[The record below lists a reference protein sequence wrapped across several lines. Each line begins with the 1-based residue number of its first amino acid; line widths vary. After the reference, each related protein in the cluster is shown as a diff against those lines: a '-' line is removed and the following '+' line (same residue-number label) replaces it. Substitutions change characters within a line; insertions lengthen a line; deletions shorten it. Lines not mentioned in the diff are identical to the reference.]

1 MHPTNYARESASNS
15 NFDLIKT
22 NTKYNKKFYTRTT
35 NYNVIFKNIPTEFI
49 DSVFYMNEIMQLLV
63 KSLIEECDRRDKIK
77 IIIDHPVLTE
87 PIELPFVIADDL
99 TSSMIMAE
107 ISKVVQS
114 NKILTLDNNMVFNSI
129 VLRYLQGGGGTVKR
143 LDSFLYKKQS
153 IIRIKPHNN
162 NKLCAIRAII
172 VGKAISDND
181 PNMSRIKDS
190 RNSYQ
195 NDEAIIFAQQLNLN
209 INNEIGIDEI
219 KKIEDYLVDYQIIIF
234 DNNQMNEIMYSGRLK
249 EKKIFLFYHD
259 KHFDVISSLPGF
271 YGKSNYCFQCMKAYE
286 TFINHPCNKVCKKC
300 RKKTCKKNLE
310 NGFKKCESCF
320 VICSG
325 DLCYSNH
332 LKKIC
337 SKIKKCEKCG
347 AFKTYKHNCDFLWC
361 NFCKKILKK
370 IINVLF

>member
-162 NKLCAIRAII
+162 NKLCAIRVA
-172 VGKAISDND
+172 
-181 PNMSRIKDS
+181 
-190 RNSYQ
+190 
-195 NDEAIIFAQQLNLN
+195 
-209 INNEIGIDEI
+209 
-219 KKIEDYLVDYQIIIF
+219 
-234 DNNQMNEIMYSGRLK
+234 LK
-249 EKKIFLFYHD
+249 
-259 KHFDVISSLPGF
+259 
-271 YGKSNYCFQCMKAYE
+271 
-286 TFINHPCNKVCKKC
+286 
-300 RKKTCKKNLE
+300 
-310 NGFKKCESCF
+310 
-320 VICSG
+320 
-325 DLCYSNH
+325 
-332 LKKIC
+332 
-337 SKIKKCEKCG
+337 
-347 AFKTYKHNCDFLWC
+347 
-361 NFCKKILKK
+361 
-370 IINVLF
+370 